1 MMAVN
6 QECQA
11 CSATWKCRFSKATS
25 ALQPNLGFCLMKLVT
40 GLLLIL
46 LCSREDYYRSV
57 IKAQG
62 SVFAALYYLQWFNIG
77 AVPE

>member
-6 QECQA
+6 QEFQA
-11 CSATWKCRFSKATS
+11 CSATWKCRFRKATS
-25 ALQPNLGFCLMKLVT
+25 ALPPNLGFCLINPGT

-46 LCSREDYYRSV
+46 LCSREDYNRSV

-62 SVFAALYYLQWFNIG
+62 SVFAALYYLQWFNIE

>member
-1 MMAVN
+1 MAVN

-11 CSATWKCRFSKATS
+11 CSSTWKCRFRKAMS
-25 ALQPNLGFCLMKLVT
+25 ALPPNLGLCLINPVT

-46 LCSREDYYRSV
+46 LCSREDYNRSV
-57 IKAQG
+57 IKTQG
-62 SVFAALYYLQWFNIG
+62 SVFRALYYLQWFNIE